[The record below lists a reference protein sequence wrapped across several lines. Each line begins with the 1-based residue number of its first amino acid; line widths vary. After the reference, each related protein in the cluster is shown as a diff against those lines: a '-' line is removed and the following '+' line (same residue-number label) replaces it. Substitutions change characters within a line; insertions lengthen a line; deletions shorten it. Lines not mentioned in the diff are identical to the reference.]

1 MRILI
6 TGGFGF
12 VGGRLAQHLQQIG
25 HQIVLGSRNASSKP
39 VWLSTAEVVKTYW
52 ENESALEQICSEV
65 DVVIHAAGMNAQDSA
80 ANPVAALEING
91 LATARL
97 VNASSRAGVKRFI
110 YLSTAHVYDTHL
122 IGTISEEACPRNLH
136 PYATSHMAGENAV
149 LGTSQHR
156 KYKCIILRLSNAY
169 GTPVDKEV
177 NCWNLLVNDLCRQAV
192 QTRKMVLRSSGLQ
205 YRDFIA
211 MSEVCRVVEGLSSGD
226 YDSAS
231 HNVFNVGSGKSQSL
245 LEMAHLIQQRCAM
258 VLGFEPELSSKEI
271 GAEEKNEIFEY
282 QIVRLSKI
290 GVTVGIDNGLE
301 IDRLLQFCHA
311 SFNQSRIGHA

>member
-25 HQIVLGSRNASSKP
+25 HQIVLGSRNASRTP
-39 VWLSTAEVVKTYW
+39 VWISKAQVVKTIW
-52 ENESALEQICSEV
+52 DDESALEQICSEV

-110 YLSTAHVYDTHL
+110 YLSTAHVYDKQL
-122 IGTISEEACPRNLH
+122 IGTISEDACPRNLH
-136 PYATSHMAGENAV
+136 PYATSHIAGENAV
-149 LGTSQHR
+149 LSASQCR
-156 KYKCIILRLSNAY
+156 KFKGIVLRLSNAY

-192 QTRKMVLRSSGLQ
+192 QTGKMVLRSSGLQ

-211 MSEVCRVVEGLSSGD
+211 MSEVCRVVEGLSSRE

-231 HNVFNVGSGKSQSL
+231 RNVFNVGSGRSQSL
-245 LEMAHLIQQRCAM
+245 LEMAHLIQQRCEM
-258 VLGFEPELSSKEI
+258 VLGFQPELSSKEI
-271 GAEEKNEIFEY
+271 GEEERNEILEY
-282 QIVRLSKI
+282 QIARLAKI
-290 GVTVGIDNGLE
+290 EITVGIDNGLE
-301 IDRLLQFCHA
+301 IDRLLEFCHA
-311 SFNQSRIGHA
+311 SFN